1 MSHSGL
7 AVRLRGF
14 GRVVPVSDP
23 FVVLA
28 LCAAVVTLVGFDAQL
43 IAYVSPQLV
52 MQWGVDRSAL
62 GPALS
67 AGLIG
72 LMLGAPL
79 LGTLADR
86 IGRKAVLVLS
96 TLWFGAFSL
105 LTALA
110 WSVESIVVLRLLT
123 GLGLGG
129 TLPAAIALISE
140 YAPERR
146 RAMFVTITIC
156 AFAIGPAIGG
166 LVAAPLIAA
175 WGWQGPFLVGG
186 ALPLLAV
193 PILWRWMPEA
203 SGLPEPS
210 VSPDMPEPRPRLAEL
225 FAGRRRFGTPL
236 LWTTIFLNL
245 VALNLIVSWL
255 PIVISGLGFSL
266 AQANSTTAMFHI
278 GGLIGGLTLGALVDR
293 FGYFRIGT
301 LTLVAGCACV
311 IAIGYSSGS
320 LLALR
325 VTILLAGACVV
336 GAQSLL
342 NSLSGMYY
350 PLSIRAMGSGWAL
363 GVGRLGAAIGPLLG
377 IVLMARNLEH
387 SSLFYIEAI
396 PLYLAAIACLALRR
410 RVPRGWR
417 IHGADARV

>member
-1 MSHSGL
+1 MSPSLVMRFRGL
-7 AVRLRGF
+7 
-14 GRVVPVSDP
+14 GRAAPVSDP

-43 IAYVSPQLV
+43 IAYVSPQLE

-110 WSVESIVVLRLLT
+110 WSVESIVALRLLT

-140 YAPERR
+140 YAPERH

-175 WGWQGPFLVGG
+175 WGWP
-186 ALPLLAV
+186 
-193 PILWRWMPEA
+193 
-203 SGLPEPS
+203 
-210 VSPDMPEPRPRLAEL
+210 
-225 FAGRRRFGTPL
+225 
-236 LWTTIFLNL
+236 
-245 VALNLIVSWL
+245 
-255 PIVISGLGFSL
+255 GFRS
-266 AQANSTTAMFHI
+266 
-278 GGLIGGLTLGALVDR
+278 
-293 FGYFRIGT
+293 
-301 LTLVAGCACV
+301 
-311 IAIGYSSGS
+311 
-320 LLALR
+320 
-325 VTILLAGACVV
+325 
-336 GAQSLL
+336 
-342 NSLSGMYY
+342 
-350 PLSIRAMGSGWAL
+350 
-363 GVGRLGAAIGPLLG
+363 
-377 IVLMARNLEH
+377 
-387 SSLFYIEAI
+387 
-396 PLYLAAIACLALRR
+396 
-410 RVPRGWR
+410 
-417 IHGADARV
+417 